1 MRHRSK
7 QDHRHALHIFAWAC
21 LTDARAKRKKNW
33 AHQDS
38 NLERAGYEP
47 AALTVELWARSIVT
61 KSACGRCQA
70 TECSPALARPPSN
83 SARGWGRAA
92 IKKCWL
98 AAFSQHSSV
107 RMGPHPHALTRC
119 ARRPSGSPPLRGGL
133 RERSTFVLP
142 GTLSACANATDAA
155 VCAAP

>member
-1 MRHRSK
+1 MEETSTHKKSPGACAPGLCG
-7 QDHRHALHIFAWAC
+7 QHARRLAMGIERKSAVR
-21 LTDARAKRKKNW
+21 DQQSRNPSKKNW

-83 SARGWGRAA
+83 SARGWGPAP

-107 RMGPHPHALTRC
+107 RMGPHP
-119 ARRPSGSPPLRGGL
+119 
-133 RERSTFVLP
+133 
-142 GTLSACANATDAA
+142 
-155 VCAAP
+155 